1 MLNLSSATLLS
12 RKTKEE
18 DSIFLQLRRRRLSR
32 IYDLFDKKKEK
43 EKKKWPKSLKYD
55 PHNAHSFSE

>member
-1 MLNLSSATLLS
+1 MLDLSSTTLLS
-12 RKTKEE
+12 RKTKGE

-32 IYDLFDKKKEK
+32 IYDLFDKKELGR
-43 EKKKWPKSLKYD
+43 ERKWQKSLKYD